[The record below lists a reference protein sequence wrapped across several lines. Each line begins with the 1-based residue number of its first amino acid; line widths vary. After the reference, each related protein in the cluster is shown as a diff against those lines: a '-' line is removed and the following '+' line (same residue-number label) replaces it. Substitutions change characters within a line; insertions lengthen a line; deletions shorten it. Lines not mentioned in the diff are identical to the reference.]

1 MTDPCEI
8 TLEAVSSVGQITA
21 DEWDAC
27 AQSDGAYNPFVSHAF
42 FSALEVS
49 GSAVARTGW
58 AARHL
63 VARMNGQAVG
73 IVPRTSPTGAQ
84 QSVWTTMPSKLLVL
98 VWAAWCSLLNG

>member
-73 IVPRTSPTGAQ
+73 IVPSILPSPSTTATS
-84 QSVWTTMPSKLLVL
+84 L
-98 VWAAWCSLLNG
+98 